1 MDKRLT
7 RDFVC
12 IFLFYLKNKKVLP
25 KETRP
30 ILLHPT
36 VKNHGSC
43 PKCQYLLL
51 SQITAA
57 VPLNVSARFRV
68 YGLGF
73 RKYSQMSQMTAAV
86 PLNGS
91 ARFKFYV
98 QGSEILM
105 HSSQMSVII
114 VSEFSTIVYL
124 LCITTTLYNH

>member
-1 MDKRLT
+1 MCMRMHH
-7 RDFVC
+7 RRGQEC
-12 IFLFYLKNKKVLP
+12 RGWW
-25 KETRP
+25 TRP

-105 HSSQMSVII
+105 HSSQMSVVI
-114 VSEFSTIVYL
+114 VSDLSTIVYL